1 MPDPIVKLTTVEKD
15 YGVGGGALTVL
26 HEIDLGIETG
36 EFVAIVGPSGS
47 GKSSLMNILGCLD
60 RCTRGQYRLSGR
72 DVADLD
78 DDELSLVRNR
88 EIGFVFQSFHLVPQL
103 TVLENVEVPLFY
115 SQSPRSQRRA
125 TCLAQLDE
133 VGLSHRLTHYPTQL
147 SGGECQRVAIAR
159 ALINKPAL
167 ILTDE
172 PTGNL
177 DSKNGEEIMN
187 LLRDLNDQGRTIVV
201 VTHNPEIAES
211 MPRTIEIRDGRI
223 VRDSPAA
230 TSRLAR

>member
-1 MPDPIVKLTTVEKD
+1 MAGPIVELEGVEKD
-15 YGVGGGALTVL
+15 YGIGGGALTVL
-26 HEIDLGIETG
+26 FDINLTIGPG

-47 GKSSLMNILGCLD
+47 GKSTLMNILGCLD
-60 RCTRGQYRLSGR
+60 RCTRGQYRLAGT
-72 DVADLD
+72 DVSRLND
-78 DDELSLVRNR
+78 DQLSRVRNR

-115 SQSPRSQRRA
+115 SGGPRRERRPR
-125 TCLAQLDE
+125 CLKQLEE

-159 ALINKPAL
+159 ALVNRPAM

-177 DSKNGEEIMN
+177 DTKNGEEVLR
-187 LLRDLNDQGRTIVV
+187 LLCELNQTGRTIVV

-211 MPRTIEIRDGRI
+211 IPRTIEIRDGR
-223 VRDSPAA
+223 VVSDRVGSV
-230 TSRLAR
+230 S